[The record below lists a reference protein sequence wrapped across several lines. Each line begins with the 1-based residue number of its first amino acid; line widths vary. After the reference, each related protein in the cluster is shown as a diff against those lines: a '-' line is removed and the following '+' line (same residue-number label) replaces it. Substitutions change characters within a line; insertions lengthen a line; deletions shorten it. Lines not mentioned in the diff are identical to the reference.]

1 MGENETFVAPDM
13 PGLSEEEI
21 AALEAERN
29 AAKED
34 ELASA
39 KKAAE
44 MRNKSA
50 EVIAEHDDMLAEIL
64 FEITVNETE
73 G

>member
-1 MGENETFVAPDM
+1 MEGNETFVAPDM

-29 AAKED
+29 ATKEA
-34 ELASA
+34 ELAQA